1 MHVVPSRGAEPQPD
15 QRQRWQR
22 IPSELRE
29 RPQWALAAP
38 HDKRPL
44 TVNGRPASSTD
55 PATWADFSAA
65 CCAASE
71 RGDGWH
77 VGFMLH
83 ESDPLCCI
91 DLDVK
96 DGTSADDQARFQS
109 IIAEADS
116 YTERSRSGRGWHV
129 WVQAEVGQGRR
140 RDGVEVYSQERFII
154 CTGDVLHNQPVADR
168 QTLVTNIVGQMQ
180 PPAPEILLT
189 GEDQANHDLAA
200 LARAD
205 GGALGRLF
213 RGESIDRYESQSEA
227 DLALV
232 MLLLPR
238 ANSPR
243 ECWATFR
250 LSALGQRAKAGRA
263 DYMRRTLAVAAAR
276 VTEQTEQ
283 SRRGGEIAAGLESTM
298 RSEAGA
304 SGSLQPTHLRLL
316 VDSDLD
322 ALPQLRWLVKGII
335 PNAGIGA
342 IYGAS
347 GSYKSFLTLDLLAH
361 VSNGR
366 EWFGHRVKAAPVV
379 YVPFEG
385 QGGIPNRIR
394 AWRTAQTA
402 ARYPDHLATFAPDA
416 DVLSRVAI
424 ITEPLNLRE
433 QADRDKLVAGLKGQG
448 WAGGILC
455 IDTLAQAAEG
465 IEENSSAMGEMIRHF
480 RDLQQQ
486 LGGVIL
492 LVHHSGKDE
501 TRGMRGWSGLHAAM
515 DFVVE
520 CQKDGDPAA
529 RAASFRLAKVK
540 DGTTGTSFG
549 FQMQLVHIGVDEDGD
564 PITSLTLCPAL
575 PGEKPEHP
583 FNTDRSGKGDK
594 VALRDIDADTS
605 SKDDAFVLGW
615 TREQVLAGNFPSKNS
630 LKGQLPEMKAAGYA
644 ITQDR
649 ILGAVERL
657 FANNRLTRE
666 PKSPNGNPWLRPQEP
681 MPGGSPA

>member
-1 MHVVPSRGAEPQPD
+1 MNAIPSRGAEPQPD
-15 QRQRWQR
+15 QGQRWQR
-22 IPSELRE
+22 IPADLRE
-29 RPQWALAAP
+29 RPQWALASP
-38 HDKRPL
+38 HDKRPV
-44 TVNGRPASSTD
+44 TVDGRPASSTD
-55 PATWADFSAA
+55 PASWADFDLACRAA
-65 CCAASE
+65 LK

-96 DGTSADDQARFQS
+96 EGTSAEDQERFQS
-109 IIAEADS
+109 IITAADS

-129 WVQAEVGQGRR
+129 WVRADIGPGRR
-140 RDGVEVYSQERFII
+140 RGGVEVYSRERFII
-154 CTGDVLHNQPVADR
+154 CTGDVVRDQPIGDR
-168 QTLVTNIVGQMQ
+168 QALVTNMVGQME
-180 PPAPEILLT
+180 PPAPDILLT
-189 GEDQANHDLAA
+189 GEDQPNHELAA

-205 GGALGRLF
+205 AGALGRLF
-213 RGESIDRYESQSEA
+213 RGESLGSYESQSHA

-238 ANSPR
+238 TSSPR

-250 LSALGQRAKAGRA
+250 LSALGRRAKAGRP

-276 VTEQTEQ
+276 VTREAEQ
-283 SRRGGEIAAGLESTM
+283 SRLGAEIAVGFEATM
-298 RSEAGA
+298 QSRSGA
-304 SGSLQPTHLRLL
+304 PGSPKPAYLRLL
-316 VDSDLD
+316 VDGDLD
-322 ALPQLRWLVKGII
+322 ALPRLRWFVKGII
-335 PNAGIGA
+335 PDAGIGA
-342 IYGAS
+342 IFGAS
-347 GSYKSFLTLDLLAH
+347 GTYKSFLTLDLLAH

-402 ARYPDHLATFAPDA
+402 ARYPDHLATFAPDE

-424 ITEPLNLRE
+424 ITEPLNLRDE
-433 QADRDKLVAGLKGQG
+433 AHRDLLVSTLLSSG

-465 IEENSSAMGEMIRHF
+465 IEENSSAMGEMIRIF
-480 RDLQQQ
+480 RELQQR

-501 TRGMRGWSGLHAAM
+501 TKGMRGWSGLHAAM

-520 CQKDGDPAA
+520 CQREGDSDA
-529 RAASFRLAKVK
+529 RAANFRLAKVK

-564 PITSLTLCPAL
+564 PITSLTLRPAVL
-575 PGEKPEHP
+575 GERPEHP
-583 FNTDRSGKGDK
+583 FKVGKGSK
-594 VALRDIDADTS
+594 AGLREIDADLS
-605 SKDDAFVLGW
+605 AQDDAFVLGW
-615 TREQVLAGNFPSKNS
+615 ARQQVVAGNFPSKNS
-630 LKGQLPEMKAAGYA
+630 LKVQLGEMKAAGYS

-649 ILGAVERL
+649 VLAAVNRL
-657 FANNRLTRE
+657 LAYSRLTRE
-666 PKSPNGNPWLRPQEP
+666 PKSPNGNAWLRPQEP
-681 MPGGSPA
+681 VPGGSPA